1 MLQNYGLTE
10 KLISE
15 YFGYATP
22 NAFYNSS
29 ARKRIVKGIIKVIK
43 HIETNKIPT
52 H

>member
-1 MLQNYGLTE
+1 MLQNYQLTE

-29 ARKRIVKGIIKVIK
+29 ARKRIIKGIIKVIQ
-43 HIETNKIPT
+43 HIEKHKSFN
-52 H
+52 